1 MELYYYTNV
10 ETMRY
15 ILQGANIYATNLGY
29 MNDAEEYANG
39 VRELRYIFNEKR
51 NKELITEE
59 MLREVLG
66 KEITGYSISFSEA
79 RDLLSQ
85 WSMYAGESGVSLKM
99 CFSGTEKYRAYPD
112 GDGLQDG
119 EREELPNPGEKLGI
133 QKVYYC
139 TKAAM
144 GKAEYTRIADEI
156 WNEIWSEVTK
166 RQEQAKQYET
176 KAKIEHVTDI
186 DDEYSTLWRRMAPF
200 VKRAE
205 FKAEAEH
212 RLVFNVAEWEQTFR
226 IDYRNSQNVL
236 KPYLDIECADG
247 WPIHEVVV
255 GPGFNQNV
263 VFQSIRHFLNHARLT
278 VPKLD
283 GLQYRERCEEYF
295 RLCGDMPEDLR
306 KIWDRNKSYFE
317 DKMVNYYSLF
327 MDIRSDMIKAF
338 KTDGG
343 FREQLR
349 RRELTRRGI
358 ILSCSRI
365 PYIF

>member
-1 MELYYYTNV
+1 MELYAYYYTNV

-15 ILQGANIYATNLGY
+15 ILQDANIYATNLGY

-39 VRELRYIFNEKR
+39 VRELRDIFNGRKG
-51 NKELITEE
+51 KELITKE
-59 MLREVLG
+59 MLREVLE
-66 KEITGYSISFSEA
+66 KEITSYSISFSEA

-99 CFSGTEKYRAYPD
+99 CFSGAEKYLAYPD
-112 GDGLQDG
+112 KDGSKAK
-119 EREELPNPGEKLGI
+119 RRKELPNTGEKLGI

-144 GKAEYTRIADEI
+144 NENEYKEIA
-156 WNEIWSEVTK
+156 NEIWAEATK
-166 RQEQAKQYET
+166 RQEQAIRHEEKTEI
-176 KAKIEHVTDI
+176 ADI
-186 DDEYSTLWRRMAPF
+186 DDEYPTLWKRMAPF

-212 RLVFNVAEWEQTFR
+212 RLVFDVAQWDTPFR

-236 KPYLDIECADG
+236 KPYLDIKCADG

-255 GPGFNQNV
+255 GPGFNQSV
-263 VFQSIRHFLNHARLT
+263 VFQSILHFLNHARLT

-283 GLQYRERCEEYF
+283 GPQYCKRCEEYF
-295 RLCGDMPEDLR
+295 RLCGDMPEKL
-306 KIWDRNKSYFE
+306 KEIWSDNKSDF
-317 DKMVNYYSLF
+317 DDNTVNHYSLF
-327 MDIRSDMIKAF
+327 MDIRSDMIKASE
-338 KTDGG
+338 TDRD
-343 FREQLR
+343 FREQLCK
-349 RRELTRRGI
+349 RELTRTGI
-358 ILSCSRI
+358 ILSRSRI

>member
-10 ETMRY
+10 ETMRF
-15 ILQGANIYATNLGY
+15 ILQGANIYATNLKY

-39 VRELRYIFNEKR
+39 VRELRDIFNARKK
-51 NKELITEE
+51 KELITTE
-59 MLREVLG
+59 MLLELLDN
-66 KEITGYSISFSEA
+66 EITSYSISFSEA

-99 CFSGTEKYRAYPD
+99 SFTGTEKYRAYPD
-112 GDGLQDG
+112 YSDGPTEDKRQEVPDTV
-119 EREELPNPGEKLGI
+119 KT

-139 TKAAM
+139 TKTAM
-144 GKAEYTRIADEI
+144 EKKEYKRIE
-156 WNEIWSEVTK
+156 NEIWD
-166 RQEQAKQYET
+166 ET
-176 KAKIEHVTDI
+176 GAKIEDI
-186 DDEYSTLWRRMAPF
+186 DDEYLALWKQMAPF

-212 RLVFNVAEWEQTFR
+212 RLVFNVAQWEKSFR

-255 GPGFNQNV
+255 GPGFNQDV
-263 VFQSIRHFLNHARLT
+263 VFQSILHFLNHARLKIP
-278 VPKLD
+278 VLD
-283 GLQYRERCEEYF
+283 GSQYRERCEEYF
-295 RLCGDMPEDLR
+295 GLCGDMPEEAEE
-306 KIWDRNKSYFE
+306 IWHEYEHYFGDNE
-317 DKMVNYYSLF
+317 VDNYSIF
-327 MDIRSDMIKAF
+327 MGMRRDMMKALE
-338 KTDGG
+338 TDND

-349 RRELTRRGI
+349 RRELARGGI
-358 ILSCSRI
+358 ILSRSRI